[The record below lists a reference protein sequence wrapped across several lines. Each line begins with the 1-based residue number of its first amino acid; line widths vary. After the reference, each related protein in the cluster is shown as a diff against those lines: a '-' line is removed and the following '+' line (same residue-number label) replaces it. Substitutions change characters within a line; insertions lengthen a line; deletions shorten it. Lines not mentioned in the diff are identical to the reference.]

1 VVLNDRRFTALL
13 LAIVDGIGI
22 SRLPK
27 LLHQAGCRVTL
38 FAPRG
43 LMVGRS
49 RYVDQQVG
57 TSHDAA
63 RLSVELGQWLGRLER
78 PYDLAIV
85 GDEVFLHALAAW
97 RGERWAS
104 QILPVPV
111 QGPALDL
118 ILSKHKFM
126 AAAARAGLA
135 VPRSE
140 PFETWDEALRTAE
153 QIGFPVM
160 LKKSVGFAGTGVRK
174 AVSPEDLRLA
184 YDQLGSGDL
193 VLEDF
198 IPGPVGLT
206 EALFDRGRL
215 LAWVS
220 SYNLRSWPTPL
231 SPSCVREITDHRD
244 VTRLAHGI
252 GAFTAFSG
260 FVGIDWIHDQEHDR
274 LVLIELNPRPTPGL
288 QPRAGVDFALA
299 LRSVLEGNP
308 VEQQPDPSCHDT
320 LWMFPQSIHRAIDD
334 RDPRGILRAF
344 RDAPMDDPRLAASAL
359 RRVVTHYLPGALR
372 RHPTAASP

>member
-1 VVLNDRRFTALL
+1 
-13 LAIVDGIGI
+13 
-22 SRLPK
+22 
-27 LLHQAGCRVTL
+27 
-38 FAPRG
+38 
-43 LMVGRS
+43 
-49 RYVDQQVG
+49 
-57 TSHDAA
+57 
-63 RLSVELGQWLGRLER
+63 
-78 PYDLAIV
+78 
-85 GDEVFLHALAAW
+85 
-97 RGERWAS
+97 
-104 QILPVPV
+104 
-111 QGPALDL
+111 
-118 ILSKHKFM
+118 
-126 AAAARAGLA
+126 
-135 VPRSE
+135 
-140 PFETWDEALRTAE
+140 
-153 QIGFPVM
+153 
-160 LKKSVGFAGTGVRK
+160 
-174 AVSPEDLRLA
+174 
-184 YDQLGSGDL
+184 
-193 VLEDF
+193 
-198 IPGPVGLT
+198 
-206 EALFDRGRL
+206 
-215 LAWVS
+215 
-220 SYNLRSWPTPL
+220 L

-344 RDAPMDDPRLAASAL
+344 RDAPLDDPRLAASAL